1 MSKFETFFENA
12 KNSDDYEQNAHVIEY
27 LGNILKNIAQNP
39 KKPLPPEETH
49 AIREFAAT
57 EMKRLLDAI
66 PKAGTYREKDTM
78 FYYENSL
85 LMVYTLAG
93 KDMCDVSDEH
103 IKTIEALVK
112 LINGEREFEN
122 AVESMLKSDKVEKAD
137 ADAVIVKA
145 KKIKDEYLRGKL
157 YHILNEYKENIKIF
171 TPEAKNVFSAYIAE
185 DMEKLLKKAE
195 SSAEA
200 ANSLELAADV
210 CKYFINDKIFKIL
223 GKILT
228 LKIDSIRYYA
238 LETLLINAKEL
249 PSETVAELAKDL
261 SYASLTYSL
270 LVQYGKSELFP
281 KEYST
286 PEYLAKSDMV
296 HWLIFPTELNKEP
309 DEIELLGTA
318 KVKNEL
324 YHIFKYKSDSENL
337 DDLAGEWLIG
347 WSGNM
352 GGTFSNFDKLS
363 DFEEKTPEK
372 TLKNIVKKL
381 LK

>member
-1 MSKFETFFENA
+1 MSQFETFFENT
-12 KNSDDYEQNAHVIEY
+12 KNSNDFVQNAQVMEY
-27 LGNILKNIAQNP
+27 LGNVLKNIAQNP
-39 KKPLPPEETH
+39 KNPLPPEETH
-49 AIREFAAT
+49 AIREFAAA

-66 PKAGTYREKDTM
+66 PKAGTHREKDAM

-93 KDMCDVSDEH
+93 KDMDNVNDGH
-103 IKTIEALVK
+103 LKTIEELVK

-157 YHILNEYKENIKIF
+157 YQILNEYKENIKIF
-171 TPEAKNVFSAYIAE
+171 TPEAKNAFSAYIAE
-185 DMEKLLKKAE
+185 DMEKLFKKAE
-195 SSAEA
+195 SNAEA

-210 CKYFINDKIFKIL
+210 CKYFINDKISEIL

-228 LKIDSIRYYA
+228 LKIDSIRFYA
-238 LETLLINAKEL
+238 LETLLSNKKEV
-249 PSETVAELAKDL
+249 PSKAVSDLAENL
-261 SYASLTYSL
+261 SYAALTYSV

-281 KEYST
+281 KEYAT

-296 HWLIFPTELNKEP
+296 HWLIYPTELNKEP
-309 DEIELLGTA
+309 DEIELLGAA
-318 KVKNEL
+318 KVKKEI
-324 YHIFKYKSDSENL
+324 YHIFKYKSDSENIE
-337 DDLAGEWLIG
+337 DLAGEWLIG

-363 DFEEKTPEK
+363 DFEKKTPRK